1 MEISSIVKPVF
12 LGYALNMKIPQEI
25 TAILEKLEAS
35 GHEAWLVGGCVR
47 DLMLERK
54 IEDWDI
60 ATSAKPEEIM
70 AVFPDS
76 KYENEFGTVLV
87 KLDEAV
93 REKTGIKV
101 VEITTFRQEARYS
114 DKRHPDQVEFTDKL
128 EDDLARR
135 DFTINA
141 LALNHKATTKK
152 SKLGYELVDL
162 FYGQRDLDD
171 KIIRA
176 VGEPEKRFGEDALRM
191 MRAVRF
197 AAQLGFEIESKT
209 KEAIKKNAPWL
220 EKISQERIRVELE
233 KIILSDNAEQGIRD
247 LQEMGLLGFI
257 MPELE
262 KGIGVAQNRH
272 HVYEVFEHNVR
283 SLGFAVQKK
292 FSLAVRLAA
301 LLHDIGKVQTKQG
314 SGLEATFYNHEYVS
328 AKQAENI
335 LERLRFSREM
345 TKKITHLV
353 RYHMFVY
360 DVGTVSEAG
369 VRRLIKRLGP
379 ENLDE
384 AFNLRVA
391 DRLGSGCP
399 KAVPYKLRHLRY
411 MMEKVAKDPISV
423 KMLKVNGR
431 DIMRSLGVAPGP
443 KVGAILDVLLAE
455 VIEDPKRNT
464 KEYLERRV
472 LKLDKENLA
481 KLREMA
487 KEVIEEK
494 RGEEDKEIKQKHWV
508 E

>member
-1 MEISSIVKPVF
+1 
-12 LGYALNMKIPQEI
+12 MKIPQEVI
-25 TAILEKLEAS
+25 IVLEKLEAS
-35 GHEAWLVGGCVR
+35 EHKAQLVGGCVR
-47 DLMLERK
+47 DLLLGK
-54 IEDWDI
+54 KVEDWDI

-70 AVFPDS
+70 SVFSDS

-87 KLDEAV
+87 KLDEVA
-93 REKTGIKV
+93 REKTDIKV
-101 VEITTFRQEARYS
+101 VEVTTFRKEARYS

-141 LALNHKATTKK
+141 LALDLKTTAKK
-152 SKLGYELVDL
+152 SKLGYELVDS
-162 FYGQRDLDD
+162 FNGQRDLED
-171 KIIRA
+171 KIVRA
-176 VGEPEKRFGEDALRM
+176 VGEPEKRFAEDALRM

-197 AAQLGFEIESKT
+197 AAQLGFKIEAKT

-220 EKISQERIRVELE
+220 EHISKERIRVELE
-233 KIILSDNAEQGIRD
+233 KIIMSDNAEQGIRD
-247 LQEMGLLGFI
+247 LQDLGLLSFF

-283 SLGFAVQKK
+283 SLGFAAQKK

-314 SGLEATFYNHEYVS
+314 NGLEATFYNHEYVS
-328 AKQAENI
+328 AKQARDI

-345 TKKITHLV
+345 IKKVVHLI

-369 VRRLIKRLGP
+369 VRRLVKRIGP

-384 AFNLRVA
+384 AFDVRVA

-423 KMLKVNGR
+423 KMLKVNGH
-431 DIMRSLGVAPGP
+431 DIMQTLGVAPGP

-455 VIEDPKRNT
+455 VIEEPKRNT
-464 KEYLERRV
+464 KEYLEPRV
-472 LKLDKENLA
+472 LELDKENLN

-487 KEVIEEK
+487 KEVIEERREK
-494 RGEEDKEIKQKHWV
+494 EDREIKQKHWV